1 MSGISSVL
9 NIGRNALRTYEL
21 AMQVTSHNVANALTP
36 GYTRQ
41 QIVLES
47 QRPMNLAGLQL
58 GMGVKAGAVGQAFD
72 QYTTRSI
79 QQTASSLAENEAK
92 ATALSYLET
101 IFNEAA
107 GQGLNQA
114 MADFWNAWQD
124 LANNPGGVSER
135 TALLQKAEALA
146 TQFNSMSENLNQ
158 VRQSMNTNLKA
169 SILEL
174 NQTAAQ
180 IASLNEK
187 IVASESD
194 GTTANDLRDQRNN
207 FVEKMSSLIGIN
219 YYEDNNGSLT
229 ITTTSGNLL
238 VDGIQSWE
246 LSQVGEQIYWDG
258 IPTNLSAGLAGG
270 KIGGW
275 LEIRDEIVP
284 QYLANLDELAGSLIQ
299 ELNALHSSGYAQSG
313 ATGLNFFEPL
323 INPIPGDFSGA
334 AASIGLSSDLS
345 GDPANIAAG
354 GLSGASG
361 DNENA
366 LRILD
371 LQTNNAIQIRKWT
384 YAERGTNISSILQ
397 TTTLEDYYES
407 LVGDMGILTSG
418 VNQSRDF
425 AQTLIDRLG
434 EVRDSVSG
442 VNLDEEM
449 TELIKIQRAY
459 EASAKLISIT
469 DEMLQALLQIR

>member
-1 MSGISSVL
+1 MSGITSVL
-9 NIGRNALRTYEL
+9 NIGRNALQSYEL
-21 AMQVTSHNVANALTP
+21 AMQVTSHNIANALTP

-41 QIVLES
+41 QIALES
-47 QRPMNLAGLQL
+47 QNPLNLAGLQL
-58 GMGVKAGAVGQAFD
+58 GMGVKAGSVGQAFD
-72 QYTTRSI
+72 EYTTRSI
-79 QQTASSLAENEAK
+79 QQNTSTLAESEAK

-101 IFNEAA
+101 VFNEAT

-124 LANNPGGVSER
+124 LAGNPGGVPER

-146 TQFNSMSENLNQ
+146 TQFRSMSADLNQ
-158 VRQSMNTNLKA
+158 VGQSMNTSLGA
-169 SILEL
+169 SILDL
-174 NQTAAQ
+174 NQTARQ

-207 FVEKMSSLIGIN
+207 LVEKMASLIGIN
-219 YYEDNNGSLT
+219 HYEDNNGSLT
-229 ITTTSGNLL
+229 ITTTNGKLL
-238 VDGIQSWE
+238 VDGTESWE
-246 LSQVGEQIYWDG
+246 LSQVGEQIYWNG
-258 IPTNLSAGLAGG
+258 IPTDLSPQLAGG

-275 LEIRDEIVP
+275 LDIRDEIVP
-284 QYLANLDELAGSLIQ
+284 QYLANLDELAGNLIQ
-299 ELNALHSSGYAQSG
+299 EINAQHSSGYALSG

-323 INPIPGDFSGA
+323 ANPVPGDFTGA
-334 AASIGLSSDLS
+334 AASIGLSADVS

-354 GLSGASG
+354 GLSGAPG

-384 YAERGTNISSILQ
+384 YEGRGTNISSALQ
-397 TTTLEDYYES
+397 TTTLEDYYRS

-418 VNQSRDF
+418 VSQDRDF
-425 AQTLIDRLG
+425 AQTLIDRLS

-449 TELIKIQRAY
+449 TELMKIQRAY
-459 EASAKLISIT
+459 EASAKLIAIT
-469 DEMLQALLQIR
+469 DEMLQALMQIR

>member
-9 NIGRNALRTYEL
+9 NIGRNALQTYEL
-21 AMQVTSHNVANALTP
+21 AMQVTSHNISNALTP

-41 QIVLES
+41 QIVIES
-47 QRPMNLAGLQL
+47 QNPLNIAGLQL
-58 GMGVKAGAVGQAFD
+58 GMGARAGSVGQAFD

-79 QQTASSLAENEAK
+79 QQTTSSLGESEAK

-101 IFNEAA
+101 IFNEAT

-114 MADFWNAWQD
+114 LSDFWNAWQD
-124 LANNPGGVSER
+124 LAGNPGGTTER
-135 TALLQKAEALA
+135 SALLQKAEALT
-146 TQFNSMSENLNQ
+146 TQFGSMSDNLNQ
-158 VRQSMNTNLKA
+158 VRQSMNTNLGA
-169 SILEL
+169 SIQEL
-174 NQTAAQ
+174 NQAAAQ

-194 GTTANDLRDQRNN
+194 GTTANDLRDQRNSL
-207 FVEKMSSLIGIN
+207 VEKVSSLIGIN

-229 ITTTSGNLL
+229 ITTTNGKLL
-238 VDGIQSWE
+238 VDGTQSWG
-246 LSQVGEQIYWDG
+246 LSQVGEEIYWNG
-258 IPTNLSAGLAGG
+258 IPTDLSADLSGG

-275 LEIRDEIVP
+275 LDIRDEIVP

-299 ELNALHSSGYAQSG
+299 ELNALHSGGYTPSG
-313 ATGLNFFEPL
+313 ATGLSFFEPL
-323 INPIPGDFSGA
+323 TNPIPGDFSGA
-334 AASIGLSSDLS
+334 AASIGLSSDVS

-354 GLSGASG
+354 GLSGAPG

-384 YAERGTNISSILQ
+384 YEGRGTNISSTLQ
-397 TTTLEDYYES
+397 TTTLEDYYRS

-418 VNQSRDF
+418 VSQDRDF
-425 AQTLIDRLG
+425 AQTLIDRLS

-449 TELIKIQRAY
+449 TELMKIQRAY
-459 EASAKLISIT
+459 EASAKLIAIT
-469 DEMLQALLQIR
+469 DEMLQALMQIR

>member
-9 NIGRNALRTYEL
+9 NIGRNALQTYEL
-21 AMQVTSHNVANALTP
+21 AMQVTSHNISNALTT

-41 QIVLES
+41 QMNIES
-47 QRPMNLAGLQL
+47 QNPLNIAGLQL
-58 GMGVKAGAVGQAFD
+58 GMGSKASSVGQAFD

-79 QQTASSLAENEAK
+79 QQTTSSLAENDAK

-101 IFNEAA
+101 IFNEAT

-124 LANNPGGVSER
+124 LANNPGGISER

-146 TQFNSMSENLNQ
+146 TQFNSMSDNLYQ
-158 VRQSMNTNLKA
+158 VRQSMNTNLSA

-180 IASLNEK
+180 IASLNER

-207 FVEKMSSLIGIN
+207 LVEKMSSLIGIN
-219 YYEDNNGSLT
+219 YCEDDNGSLM
-229 ITTTSGNLL
+229 ITTANGNLL
-238 VDGIQSWE
+238 VSGTQSWE
-246 LSQVGEQIYWDG
+246 LSQVGEQIYWNG
-258 IPTNLSAGLAGG
+258 IPTDLSAKLAGG

-275 LEIRDEIVP
+275 LDIRDEIVP

-313 ATGLNFFEPL
+313 VTGLNFFEPL
-323 INPIPGDFSGA
+323 ANPIPGDFSGA
-334 AASIGLSSDLS
+334 AAFIRLSSDIS

-371 LQTNNAIQIRKWT
+371 LQTNNAIQIRKWA
-384 YAERGTNISSILQ
+384 YEGRGTNVSSILQ
-397 TTTLEDYYES
+397 TTTLEDYYKS

-418 VNQSRDF
+418 VSQSRDF
-425 AQTLIDRLG
+425 AQTLIDSLG

-449 TELIKIQRAY
+449 TELMKIQRAY
-459 EASAKLISIT
+459 EASAKLIAIT
-469 DEMLQALLQIR
+469 DEMLQALLQI